1 MNLMYSIANIQALS
15 LDFNFTIGFNSI
27 AKTIVLA
34 LTFENVLAKNKTLL
48 FHSHSLNHS
57 SATTKLN
64 ITPTKNT
71 LNHTRRYATSTSFDF
86 H

>member
-34 LTFENVLAKNKTLL
+34 LTFENVLAKNKTL
-48 FHSHSLNHS
+48 
-57 SATTKLN
+57 
-64 ITPTKNT
+64 
-71 LNHTRRYATSTSFDF
+71 
-86 H
+86 